1 MQGKLGFFFG
11 GLAALCY
18 VWAFFRVPEVSLLFI
33 ILCLTRTV
41 RDWY

>member
-18 VWAFFRVPEVSLLFI
+18 VWAFFRVPEVSMQST
-33 ILCLTRTV
+33 ILSLPFRVTR
-41 RDWY
+41 D